1 MFNHKRL
8 LLILCVLAVF
18 SAQSCAQ
25 ARMAL
30 EGVGRRPTPT
40 VTPLAENPSQPE
52 ETIPPYL
59 MPLLGP
65 LGQFLHTLN
74 IAAIGGILALYLALL
89 LALLTKRR

>member
-1 MFNHKRL
+1 
-8 LLILCVLAVF
+8 
-18 SAQSCAQ
+18 
-25 ARMAL
+25 MAL